1 MKTRILPLAA
11 ALVAVAFGS
20 ASSADIVVLQSPLPV
35 IAQDD
40 LKLTPLPLPHPMPV
54 PVPIVL
60 PLPRPIPL
68 PDTCLSCPPV
78 PLHHMP
84 IPRVMILR

>member
-1 MKTRILPLAA
+1 
-11 ALVAVAFGS
+11 
-20 ASSADIVVLQSPLPV
+20 
-35 IAQDD
+35 
-40 LKLTPLPLPHPMPV
+40 MPV
-54 PVPIVL
+54 PVPIML